1 MALPEIQLSFQHLIT
16 LSQLYCFCTRQQQQQ
31 VLEDNYQDACKPSLK
46 LKNHHHQELKK
57 LFSNNH
63 FVCISSTLILKIFFL
78 FYQNALINLLYRILH
93 RLRLW
98 QIESNAFSK
107 LPLIYSLDKGHHI
120 PLMNIS
126 YFLLRT
132 SSLLHST
139 SEFYFL
145 FSSLYFLVLIFY
157 ILQYTTCV
165 LLTTL

>member
-1 MALPEIQLSFQHLIT
+1 MLLRRNSILLVKWITSTLLVSFMALSEIQLSFQHLIT

-31 VLEDNYQDACKPSLK
+31 VLEYNYQDACKPSLK

-63 FVCISSTLILKIFFL
+63 FVCISSTLILKIFF
-78 FYQNALINLLYRILH
+78 FVMSNALINLH

-107 LPLIYSLDKGHHI
+107 LPLIYSLDKGDYI

-126 YFLLRT
+126 YFLLIRIP
-132 SSLLHST
+132 LW
-139 SEFYFL
+139 
-145 FSSLYFLVLIFY
+145 
-157 ILQYTTCV
+157 
-165 LLTTL
+165 